1 MKRLDYAPGLDQWRA
16 ALFRTL
22 PDCTAQIECFFADRE
37 FGFQHAWEVLDKASR
52 LATQIE
58 HRDGR
63 LLHHEVIEHLALF
76 HDIGRF
82 FQGGHVVEPIL
93 LAQQAYTRFARE
105 QAVRP
110 DSVRAVLDG
119 IVSTPFLNYRL
130 HPSGHPPRTLEADIV
145 RAIISMLNT
154 RGARVDY
161 HYECSLAQRDAPFFD
176 PALTQEQ
183 RARFS
188 LEHFSGDHLNVLLSL
203 LAMRPGDFSH
213 PLLQEAYRRWREPV
227 KEEVVAHILDLARR
241 VGESEEHL
249 ESIQQTISWYRHA
262 FAC

>member
-1 MKRLDYAPGLDQWRA
+1 MKRLEYAPGLDQWRDV
-16 ALFRTL
+16 LFRTL
-22 PDCTAQIECFFADRE
+22 PDCTAQIECFFADHG

-82 FQGGHVVEPIL
+82 FQEVHAAEHTI
-93 LAQQAYTRFARE
+93 LAQEVYTRFAQAR
-105 QAVRP
+105 AVRP
-110 DSVRAVLDG
+110 DNARAVLDG
-119 IVSTPFLNYRL
+119 IVSTPFFNYRL
-130 HPSGHPPRTLEADIV
+130 HPSSHPPRTLEADIV
-145 RAIISMLNT
+145 RAIAIMLNT
-154 RGARVDY
+154 RGTRVDY
-161 HYECSLAQRDAPFFD
+161 HYACSLAQREAPFFD
-176 PALTQEQ
+176 PTLTQEQ
-183 RARFS
+183 RVRFS
-188 LEHFSGDHLNVLLSL
+188 LEHFTGDHLNVLLSL

-213 PLLQEAYRRWREPV
+213 PVLQEAYRKWSGPA
-227 KEEVVAHILDLARR
+227 KEELITRILDLAWR

-249 ESIQQTISWYRHA
+249 ECIQQTITWYRNA